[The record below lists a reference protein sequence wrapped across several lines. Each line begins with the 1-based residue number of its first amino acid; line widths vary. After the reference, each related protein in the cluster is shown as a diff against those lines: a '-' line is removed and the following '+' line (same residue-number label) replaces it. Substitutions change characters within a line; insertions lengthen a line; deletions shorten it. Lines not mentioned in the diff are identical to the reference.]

1 MPTEAE
7 LWEEQRSTA
16 KSSLSFAVDFLGCQ
30 MGDANDEDLDAPAL
44 ARLVKIV
51 RAVSIVESRHG
62 TTGAH
67 HPKEDPFQCGNPGDS
82 WWKEL
87 TGQSGDGS
95 RFIRK
100 PGMTNL
106 WARQVQA
113 TAEQTAGFPTHAA
126 FSELGDKKKGH
137 TDAGFTPVHSYTW
150 GIIYLIHKI
159 NTTAGDKTYQCA
171 DLARQRLIDGAVAYN
186 GGGVADYEQRI
197 KNALAEIGDIPSPL
211 MAELALRTT
220 SQERSLTRQLG
231 DITAFIEASQH
242 HPKFFPNGI
251 NKIHL
256 EVKAKDIVFNLEI
269 SGPDRVSGS
278 QHSARPTF
286 EHLSEPGA
294 SLRSLREKK
303 LSGAAWVSEFP
314 DSQSTSDLKAPFGA
328 SVDSFIAAMEEAG
341 ASVAIGT
348 TLRPLKRAYLMHY
361 AWRIAKKEI
370 KAGDVPAMTDVDI
383 EWVHPTDAAS
393 IQAAADMVSGY
404 TIVAKPALN
413 SRHTEGRA
421 IDMTISWSGTLTI
434 NKKDGTSVAITS
446 TPRSGLNTDLQS
458 VGAGYGVTKATFAGD
473 PPHWSDDGH

>member
-1 MPTEAE
+1 MPTESE
-7 LWEEQRSTA
+7 LWKEQRPTA
-16 KSSLSFAVDFLGCQ
+16 ESSLSFAVDFLGCRT
-30 MGDANDEDLDAPAL
+30 GDDNDEDLDANAL

-51 RAVSIVESRHG
+51 RAVSLVESRHG

-67 HPKEDPFQCGNPGDS
+67 HPKEDPFQSGNPGDA

-100 PGMTNL
+100 PGLTNL

-113 TAEQTAGFPTHAA
+113 AAEQTAGFPTHAA

-197 KNALAEIGDIPSPL
+197 KNALAEIGDIPAPL
-211 MAELALRTT
+211 MAELELRTT
-220 SQERSLTRQLG
+220 SRERSFSRQLG
-231 DITAFIEASQH
+231 DISAFIEASH
-242 HPKFFPNGI
+242 TLPKFFPNGI
-251 NKIHL
+251 TKIHL
-256 EVKAKDIVFNLEI
+256 EVKAKDIVLNLEI
-269 SGPDRVSGS
+269 SGPDRVGGGQQPS
-278 QHSARPTF
+278 RPTF
-286 EHLSEPGA
+286 EQLSEPRETPGP
-294 SLRSLREKK
+294 SREKK
-303 LSGAAWVSEFP
+303 LSGAAWVSEFA

-328 SVDSFIAAMEEAG
+328 SVDRFIAAMEEAG

-370 KAGDVPAMTDVDI
+370 KAGDVPAMTNVDI
-383 EWVHPTDAAS
+383 EWVHPSDAAS

-404 TIVAKPALN
+404 NIVAKPALN
-413 SRHTEGRA
+413 SRHTEGRG

-434 NKKDGTSVAITS
+434 SKKDGTSVAITG
-446 TPRSGLNTDLQS
+446 TPRNGENTDLQS
-458 VGAGYGVTKATFAGD
+458 VGKGYGVIKATFAGD